1 MKFTNLVA
9 FTLAPKQELLR
20 DESKKYMYR
29 KMWRKLYNFD
39 ERNQRKQMKMYFVFM
54 NCKI

>member
-1 MKFTNLVA
+1 MNL
-9 FTLAPKQELLR
+9 KNIC
-20 DESKKYMYR
+20 DR

-39 ERNQRKQMKMYFVFM
+39 ERNKRKQMKMYFVFM